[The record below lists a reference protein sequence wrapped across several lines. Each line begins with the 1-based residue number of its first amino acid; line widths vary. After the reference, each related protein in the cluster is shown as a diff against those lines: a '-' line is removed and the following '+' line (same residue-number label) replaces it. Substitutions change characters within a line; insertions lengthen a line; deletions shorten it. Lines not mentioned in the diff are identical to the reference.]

1 MRALTGLG
9 AFDWFLLGLYAM
21 ALALLWR
28 SWTADVD
35 GTRRGRILLVPAIAG
50 IAGIVA
56 LAAAFPGETADALG
70 RIPDRTWAIAFAAA
84 TLIVALALV
93 DFLLANT
100 VRWPAGVLSDRGVG
114 RPPSTVDALVALN
127 VAAVTAIALAGL
139 DKLPRPDADALGA
152 ESARVRILA
161 TYDAGKVVDLVFRS
175 EREGYVATDDTI
187 SRFVLPREP
196 GGRFE
201 LHPVAS
207 VEHARGLAIAGDAL
221 FVSELGRLPC
231 DPDPC
236 EGYEFPGIATEAGDR
251 RYLMQAHGHV
261 EAFDVEAD
269 GSVSGRRV
277 IVRDLPVANTLHAVN
292 GITAGPD
299 GLLYLPIGNLDA
311 LYAHPGIAEEL
322 GVARADLLGTIVR
335 FAPDGSRFEVLARG
349 IRNVYDLTFDE
360 RGGLYGVD
368 NNGPTL
374 NGWREEELLRV
385 RRGAN
390 YGYPFNGSFAPY
402 TVRTDPPLY
411 AVPAA
416 GSGGIEWGGN
426 LGLRNGVLVGS
437 CGAITELRLRRR
449 TPPVVEQPSD
459 VSDILHVPACVSTIE
474 PGPDGTTVAGL
485 YRFPGDNGPSLYV
498 LEIAR

>member
-1 MRALTGLG
+1 M
-9 AFDWFLLGLYAM
+9 
-21 ALALLWR
+21 
-28 SWTADVD
+28 
-35 GTRRGRILLVPAIAG
+35 
-50 IAGIVA
+50 
-56 LAAAFPGETADALG
+56 
-70 RIPDRTWAIAFAAA
+70 
-84 TLIVALALV
+84 
-93 DFLLANT
+93 
-100 VRWPAGVLSDRGVG
+100 
-114 RPPSTVDALVALN
+114 DALVALN

-152 ESARVRILA
+152 DVGARPA
-161 TYDAGKVVDLVFRS
+161 DPGDYDAGKVVDLVFRS
-175 EREGYVATDDTI
+175 GREGYVATDDTI
-187 SRFVLPREP
+187 SRFVLTA
-196 GGRFE
+196 GAGR
-201 LHPVAS
+201 PVRAATPSRVSSTRAAS
-207 VEHARGLAIAGDAL
+207 RSRVTPCSSPSSAGSPAIRD
-221 FVSELGRLPC
+221 R
-231 DPDPC
+231 C
-236 EGYEFPGIATEAGDR
+236 EGYESPGIATEAGDR
-251 RYLMQAHGHV
+251 RYLMQAHGRV

-277 IVRDLPVANTLHAVN
+277 IVRDLPVANTPHAVN

-416 GSGGIEWGGN
+416 GSGGVEWGGN
-426 LGLRNGVLVGS
+426 LGLRNGSSWAAAARSPSSGS
-437 CGAITELRLRRR
+437 AAEPRRSSSSR
-449 TPPVVEQPSD
+449 AT
-459 VSDILHVPACVSTIE
+459 
-474 PGPDGTTVAGL
+474 
-485 YRFPGDNGPSLYV
+485 
-498 LEIAR
+498 